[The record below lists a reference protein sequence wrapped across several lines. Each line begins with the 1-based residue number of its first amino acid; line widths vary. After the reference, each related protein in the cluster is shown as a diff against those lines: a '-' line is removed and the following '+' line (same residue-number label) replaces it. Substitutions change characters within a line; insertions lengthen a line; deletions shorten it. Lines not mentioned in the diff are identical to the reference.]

1 MNIETIIA
9 FVLGIIAGGVGA
21 GLYLHTHQSKAI
33 AAVSTATAAVSQAVS
48 DVAAAVAKKL

>member
-1 MNIETIIA
+1 MDFTHLVTMFI
-9 FVLGIIAGGVGA
+9 GIIIGGVGA